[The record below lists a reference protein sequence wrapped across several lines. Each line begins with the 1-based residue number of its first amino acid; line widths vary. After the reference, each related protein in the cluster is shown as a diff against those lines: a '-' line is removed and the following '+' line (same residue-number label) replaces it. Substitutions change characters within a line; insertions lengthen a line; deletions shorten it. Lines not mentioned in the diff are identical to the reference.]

1 MTTSV
6 GLNELS
12 WFWIAL
18 MLTVPPVMGVLVA
31 FPIWRTREIILGNLA
46 GTAVIFGA
54 AFALISREYVE
65 LDRLTRRCLDSGF
78 VCWPEPS
85 AFMRYA
91 IYAFIALIEVF
102 ALFTLSL
109 RVEQRIRNRDY
120 APEWR

>member
-18 MLTVPPVMGVLVA
+18 MLTVPPLMGVLVA

-46 GTAVIFGA
+46 GTALIFGA

-65 LDRLTRRCLDSGF
+65 LDRLTRMCLDSGF

-109 RVEQRIRNRDY
+109 RVERRIRNRDY

>member
-18 MLTVPPVMGVLVA
+18 MLTVPPLMGVLVA

-46 GTAVIFGA
+46 GTALIFGA

-65 LDRLTRRCLDSGF
+65 LDRLTRMCLDSGF

-109 RVEQRIRNRDY
+109 KVEQRIRNRDY

>member
-1 MTTSV
+1 MRTSV

-18 MLTVPPVMGVLVA
+18 MLTAPPLMGVLVA
-31 FPIWRTREIILGNLA
+31 FPIWRTKEIILGNLA

-65 LDRLTRRCLDSGF
+65 LDRMTRTCLDSGF
-78 VCWPEPS
+78 VPEPS

>member
-6 GLNELS
+6 ELNELS

-18 MLTVPPVMGVLVA
+18 MLSVPPLMGVLVA

-46 GTAVIFGA
+46 GTAVIFVA

-65 LDRLTRRCLDSGF
+65 LDRLTRMCLDSGF

-85 AFMRYA
+85 AFMR
-91 IYAFIALIEVF
+91 
-102 ALFTLSL
+102 
-109 RVEQRIRNRDY
+109 
-120 APEWR
+120 